1 MLVSSPKAMGTFQGI
16 CMHGFGTGYIGA
28 GGCGFFI
35 DYSMCV
41 SVLDVQ
47 CSPRGDLSDTGNH
60 MICQL
65 VSLLRE
71 IWQLCNDDKHTNIEQ
86 WMYNYN
92 HAT

>member
-1 MLVSSPKAMGTFQGI
+1 MLASSQGYGHLSRY
-16 CMHGFGTGYIGA
+16 MHAWLWDRLGA

-47 CSPRGDLSDTGNH
+47 CSPHGDLSDTGSH
-60 MICQL
+60 MIYQL
-65 VSLLRE
+65 VSLLME
-71 IWQLCNDDKHTNIEQ
+71 IWQLCNDDKYTNIEQ